1 MDDIVSA
8 TIIAFPVRVPSPAPQ
23 PSTERLSQ
31 SLQSLS
37 TALADQRDALQRWR
51 VALAD
56 LSDKMR
62 AISSNASAEA
72 LTSRGS

>member
-1 MDDIVSA
+1 MDDKVSA
-8 TIIAFPVRVPSPAPQ
+8 TIIPFPVRVPNPAPQ
-23 PSTERLSQ
+23 PPTERLSQ

-51 VALAD
+51 AALAD

-62 AISSNASAEA
+62 TISTSASAES
-72 LTSRGS
+72 LTSRG